1 MERRI
6 QGFGSI
12 IGSVIFETLYWCGD
26 RKHGPFHPTISYL
39 SSFTRRKQYKI
50 LHCSNVNTFD
60 NMADI
65 VEILCEQIVPAILF
79 TLLTKRLQNSPL
91 KAPLRELYSC
101 TNSQNKRF
109 CYFFYTFFL
118 TSTKKL
124 LQQAIRENLPE
135 CYQKRLP

>member
-1 MERRI
+1 MLN
-6 QGFGSI
+6 FGASKPRVRGGARGPPP
-12 IGSVIFETLYWCGD
+12 GSAPG
-26 RKHGPFHPTISYL
+26 KHGPFHPKISYL

-65 VEILCEQIVPAILF
+65 VEILCEQIVPAIFLMF

-109 CYFFYTFFL
+109 CYFF
-118 TSTKKL
+118 
-124 LQQAIRENLPE
+124 
-135 CYQKRLP
+135 